1 MQRRAGFTLIELVV
15 VVAIMAGVL
24 ALAAP
29 KLLPVLLY
37 STHEGAARRLAN
49 YGTAA
54 IAEAALRR
62 ETLIFK
68 FDFAEQAYWIE
79 RLPEPPDEDEER
91 EKKEEAEVAGVPADD
106 AELERMAQEE
116 AAKELPQSGKRTEAG
131 SKVLD
136 EQAKRM
142 LEKSRKRERKLLGAR
157 ADRVKQDDKM
167 LPASQQEK
175 NQRTKPG
182 DEEAEPEEVS
192 SILLARITL
201 PEEVELVLVEIG
213 GEEVKKGSGELE
225 ITPAGIELEAKF
237 YLMNTEGR
245 TFVVT
250 WDPVTGGTSFQ
261 EDAGK

>member
-15 VVAIMAGVL
+15 VVAIMATVL

-29 KLLPVLLY
+29 KLLPVLIY

-54 IAEAALRR
+54 MAESALRR

-68 FDFAEQAYWIE
+68 FDFAEQAYWLE
-79 RLPEPPDEDEER
+79 RLPDPPDEDEDDR
-91 EKKEEAEVAGVPADD
+91 KKQEAKEAGVPEDD

-116 AAKELPQSGKRTEAG
+116 IGKELPQSGKRTEEG

-142 LEKSRKRERKLLGAR
+142 MESSRKRERKLLGAR
-157 ADRVKQDDKM
+157 ADRVKQDEKV
-167 LPASQQEK
+167 LPASQREDATTFGK
-175 NQRTKPG
+175 T
-182 DEEAEPEEVS
+182 EEEVEPEEVES
-192 SILLARITL
+192 LLLGRMKL
-201 PEEVELVLVEIG
+201 PEEVELVLVELG
-213 GEEVKKGSGELE
+213 GEEVDKGVGEFE
-225 ITPAGIELEAKF
+225 ITPAGIEIEAKF
-237 YLMNTEGR
+237 FLMNTEGR

-250 WDPVTGGTSFQ
+250 WDPVTSSTSFK
-261 EDAGK
+261 EDAA

>member
-1 MQRRAGFTLIELVV
+1 VQRRAGFTLIELVV
-15 VVAIMAGVL
+15 VVAIMATVL

-29 KLLPVLLY
+29 KLLPVLMY

-54 IAEAALRR
+54 MAEAALQG

-68 FDFAEQAYWIE
+68 FDFDEQAYWIE
-79 RLPEPPDEDEER
+79 RLPEPPNEDEER
-91 EKKEEAEVAGVPADD
+91 EKEDAAQDAGVPADD
-106 AELERMAQEE
+106 AELERLAREE
-116 AAKELPQSGKRTEAG
+116 MSKELPQSGKRTEAG

-142 LEKSRKRERKLLGAR
+142 LDKSRKRDRKLLGAR
-157 ADRVKQDDKM
+157 ADRVKQDEEV

-175 NQRTKPG
+175 NKRKAPG
-182 DEEAEPEEVS
+182 EEDAEPEEVRS
-192 SILLARITL
+192 MLLARTRL
-201 PEEVELVLVEIG
+201 PEEVQLVLVEIG
-213 GEEVKKGSGELE
+213 GEEAKKGAGEFE

-237 YLMNTEGR
+237 FLMNTEGR

-250 WDPVTGGTSFQ
+250 WDPVTGSTSFK
-261 EDAGK
+261 EDSGK